1 MLQRE
6 PKAGFKNSSFQSSIF
21 FLLLKSLDIG
31 SSQRVDE
38 ESRLALVERVSLNT
52 VLLLGGGGGVSM
64 SGENVAPFYHLPSK
78 TTDEH
83 IVLLERF

>member
-6 PKAGFKNSSFQSSIF
+6 PKAGFKNSSFQCSIF

-52 VLLLGGGGGVSM
+52 VLLGGGGGVSM

>member
-52 VLLLGGGGGVSM
+52 ALLGGGGGVSM

>member
-6 PKAGFKNSSFQSSIF
+6 PKAGFKNSIFQSSIF
-21 FLLLKSLDIG
+21 FLKSLDIG

-52 VLLLGGGGGVSM
+52 VLLGGGGG
-64 SGENVAPFYHLPSK
+64 GLNVWGKCGTILPPP
-78 TTDEH
+78 
-83 IVLLERF
+83 IQNNR